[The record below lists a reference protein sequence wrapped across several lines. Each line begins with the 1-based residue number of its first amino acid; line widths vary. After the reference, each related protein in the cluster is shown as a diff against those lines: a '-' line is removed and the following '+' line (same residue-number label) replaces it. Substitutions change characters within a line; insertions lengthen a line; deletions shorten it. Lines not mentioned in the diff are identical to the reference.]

1 MLLSIK
7 GFRSIQNYECEIHP
21 ESITLLSGPSGIGK
35 STLMNA
41 VFWCLYGSLKNVRK
55 FGTKTGECKVQII
68 FGQEEEEENR
78 SGHSIQI
85 TRSKGPDSLIWREQE
100 KNELRD
106 DEAQEKINEW
116 FGTQDIWLASC
127 YLRQGY
133 RNKFLESSPSDRL
146 EFLTQLCFTSQTHMS
161 PELYLEKIEDKC
173 KLMSK
178 EFEKQNDFYKRDLE
192 TFQKKR
198 KQNPQ
203 YKDQILS
210 EDEKN
215 QIRFFLSNP
224 KVSLLDNE
232 LSLTERTESSI
243 ESLEQTRSQWIQS
256 LPNYQTHLLSE
267 DQKTQVQMLLDEN
280 NFDKSPRERLNQMEQ
295 NIKQK
300 EKELFQLDIWKREW
314 EEKSKNFTIEN
325 SFLLTPEEYE
335 SRQRLYQTKEKQKD
349 EKFKVYLEN
358 EKKQSQFLIYQSQL
372 TEMKVEYNQI
382 ETNSNTEKYNQL
394 LEMIEKVQ
402 QTQQLLSQKKDLE
415 SKLSQFED
423 LGNEDIIARDIS
435 MDHIKTS
442 IGLESKMDMQT
453 KFLSQIGVCNNKD
466 SVQKAIQIR
475 QKIYNVQSLWE
486 KMTELQTLEEQVN
499 HLDEKIISLGKRKD
513 WIQEMDLSKKVLE
526 LESLENTLFCPKCS
540 TGLQYKDHSLLE
552 VNHSSCQNLDGLRK
566 CIELSKK
573 KIEWTKEKQ
582 KLEETMNDKFTLFQN
597 ECEKLKISQEEL
609 SEYPQLDNEE
619 KQKIWTEIKRLE
631 ECLEIFEFEFERS
644 DVLERAKR
652 KWDGLQIQS
661 NLEKIQS
668 EIKEEY
674 LLELNDLILQK
685 DEIKRNIERKTILEN
700 QIHLTEEKIKALGTW
715 DNLTKEQLDNYQLE
729 LELEKEFLQKVQQ
742 TLEIKSLE
750 MKLLNEQDIRESLE
764 MIKTELEQQYLAME
778 QKKKM
783 YLDAKEKMGL
793 CIQAEKIK
801 DLEERILGLKKS
813 LVRNCNSIRKER
825 EELLRDMDD
834 KKSKLLISEKA
845 EEIANE
851 KKTLELQRANVVNLS
866 NQLSAISKLKVLA
879 NELAHKRMLTL
890 LDTINDFTNEM
901 LTILFDEPMK
911 IEFTVYKMT
920 KSKDKVKPSIVYK
933 IFYKGYELD
942 SVDHLS
948 GGEADR
954 VSLALTCA
962 LFRFTKFPFLLL
974 DEFASS
980 LDLNTK
986 ETAIK
991 TLKTF
996 LGVGINQ
1003 SKSILCISHDTVEG
1017 IYDYTIRL

>member
-1 MLLSIK
+1 M
-7 GFRSIQNYECEIHP
+7 
-21 ESITLLSGPSGIGK
+21 
-35 STLMNA
+35 
-41 VFWCLYGSLKNVRK
+41 
-55 FGTKTGECKVQII
+55 
-68 FGQEEEEENR
+68 
-78 SGHSIQI
+78 
-85 TRSKGPDSLIWREQE
+85 
-100 KNELRD
+100 
-106 DEAQEKINEW
+106 
-116 FGTQDIWLASC
+116 
-127 YLRQGY
+127 
-133 RNKFLESSPSDRL
+133 
-146 EFLTQLCFTSQTHMS
+146 
-161 PELYLEKIEDKC
+161 
-173 KLMSK
+173 
-178 EFEKQNDFYKRDLE
+178 
-192 TFQKKR
+192 
-198 KQNPQ
+198 
-203 YKDQILS
+203 
-210 EDEKN
+210 
-215 QIRFFLSNP
+215 
-224 KVSLLDNE
+224 
-232 LSLTERTESSI
+232 
-243 ESLEQTRSQWIQS
+243 
-256 LPNYQTHLLSE
+256 
-267 DQKTQVQMLLDEN
+267 
-280 NFDKSPRERLNQMEQ
+280 
-295 NIKQK
+295 
-300 EKELFQLDIWKREW
+300 
-314 EEKSKNFTIEN
+314 
-325 SFLLTPEEYE
+325 
-335 SRQRLYQTKEKQKD
+335 
-349 EKFKVYLEN
+349 
-358 EKKQSQFLIYQSQL
+358 
-372 TEMKVEYNQI
+372 
-382 ETNSNTEKYNQL
+382 
-394 LEMIEKVQ
+394 
-402 QTQQLLSQKKDLE
+402 
-415 SKLSQFED
+415 
-423 LGNEDIIARDIS
+423 
-435 MDHIKTS
+435 
-442 IGLESKMDMQT
+442 
-453 KFLSQIGVCNNKD
+453 
-466 SVQKAIQIR
+466 
-475 QKIYNVQSLWE
+475 
-486 KMTELQTLEEQVN
+486 
-499 HLDEKIISLGKRKD
+499 
-513 WIQEMDLSKKVLE
+513 
-526 LESLENTLFCPKCS
+526 
-540 TGLQYKDHSLLE
+540 
-552 VNHSSCQNLDGLRK
+552 RK

-582 KLEETMNDKFTLFQN
+582 KLEETMNDKFALFQN

-674 LLELNDLILQK
+674 LLDLNDLILQK
-685 DEIKRNIERKTILEN
+685 DKIKRNIERKTTLEN

-715 DNLTKEQLDNYQLE
+715 DDLTKEQLDNYQLE

-750 MKLLNEQDIRESLE
+750 MKLLNEQDIREGLE
-764 MIKTELEQQYLAME
+764 MMKTELEQQYLAGE

-783 YLDAKEKMGL
+783 YLDAKEKMGM

-801 DLEERILGLKKS
+801 DLEERILGLKQS
-813 LVRNCNSIRKER
+813 LVRDCNSIRKER

-866 NQLSAISKLKVLA
+866 NQLSSISKLKVLA

-942 SVDHLS
+942 SVDQLS

-1017 IYDYTIRL
+1017 IYDHTIRL